1 LKPLATLVLAAL
13 LLSTGVAGA
22 AGLKLTSR
30 DLASA
35 EFAPHFL
42 YKGFGCTGD
51 NVSPGLAWSDP
62 PAGTKSFAVTLYD
75 PDAPTGS
82 GWWHWVVYDI
92 PAGQR
97 ELPSGAGAAAGLSL
111 PKGARQAHND
121 FGAPGY
127 GGPCPPAGDK
137 PHRYVFTVYALDV
150 ATLGAADDAS
160 AAFIGFNLHA
170 HAIAEA
176 SLLIYHGRP

>member
-13 LLSTGVAGA
+13 LLSAGVAGA

-97 ELPSGAGAAAGLSL
+97 ELPSGAGAATGLSL
-111 PKGARQAHND
+111 PKGARQADND

-150 ATLGAADDAS
+150 ATLGAAADAS
-160 AAFIGFNLHA
+160 AALIGFNLQA
-170 HAIAEA
+170 HAIAAA
-176 SLLIYHGRP
+176 SLVIYHGRP